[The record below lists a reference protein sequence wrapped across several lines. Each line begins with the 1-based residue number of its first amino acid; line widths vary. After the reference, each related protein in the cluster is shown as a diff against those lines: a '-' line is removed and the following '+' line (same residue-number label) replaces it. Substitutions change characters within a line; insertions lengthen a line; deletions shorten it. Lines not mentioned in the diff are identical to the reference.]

1 MRLVKATRTRRPVP
15 NKRIDSILAGHAASS
30 PDSPAISFAGKSI
43 TYADLESQVASMA
56 GWLVRN
62 GIAAGDRIAVYA
74 RNRPE
79 SFVTLFAASRIGAIM
94 VPLNWRLSEEE
105 LSWQMQDAGPSLLLY
120 GLDFTGMAMR
130 LAEAATCMAVDIGD
144 GLAASRGNNLLAAD
158 SNHENDSELMLVYTS
173 GTTGR
178 PKGAV
183 LDQRAMDANA
193 EMSHHAYD
201 MKPEDV
207 VLNILPLFHVG
218 GLNIQPLPALLL
230 GAHVVILDGFDPA
243 QVLQMIAKFA
253 VTQVTVVPTILGALL
268 TSNDWDS
275 ADLSSLRMIAIG
287 STDVPVALIEA
298 VHARGIPVVQV
309 YGATET
315 APTAIYQTA
324 DIAASTVGSI
334 GRTGCACEIR
344 IAGPD
349 GRELP
354 AGEVGEI
361 WVRGANILTRYWN
374 NDTASN
380 ESITDGWFHTGDM
393 ARVDDNGLYWFADR
407 LKHVII
413 SGGENIY
420 PAELERV
427 LSDFAGLAEFAIVGR
442 DDPRWGQV
450 PVVVAVCQDDPVS
463 AEDVLG
469 HFKGRIASFK
479 RPKDVVFVEALP
491 RNALGKIVAGDVRAL
506 LA

>member
-1 MRLVKATRTRRPVP
+1 MPD
-15 NKRIDSILAGHAASS
+15 KRIDHILAGHAARC
-30 PDSPAISFAGKSI
+30 PDSPAISFAGSTI
-43 TYADLESQVASMA
+43 SFAELESQVAAMA
-56 GWLVRN
+56 GWLVRG

-74 RNRPE
+74 RNHPE
-79 SFVTLFAASRIGAIM
+79 SFITLFAASRIGAMM

-105 LSWQMQDAGPSLLLY
+105 LAWQMQDAAPAMLLH
-120 GLDFTGMAMR
+120 GVDFADMAAR
-130 LAEAATCMAVDIGD
+130 LAKTVSCRTVAIGD
-144 GLAASRGNNLLAAD
+144 DLAAARKDYVLAAED
-158 SNHENDSELMLVYTS
+158 GAGSADAELLLVYTS

-183 LDQRAMDANA
+183 LDQAAMHANA
-193 EMSHHAYD
+193 AMSHHAYAMAAD
-201 MKPEDV
+201 DV

-230 GAHVVILDGFDPA
+230 GAHVVIQDSFDPA
-243 QVLQMIAKFA
+243 QVLRIIRDAA

-268 TSNDWDS
+268 ASDGWED
-275 ADLSSLRMIAIG
+275 ADLATLRMMAIG

-298 VHARGIPVVQV
+298 VHQRGVPVVQV

-315 APTAIYQTA
+315 SPTAIYQTA
-324 DIAASTVGSI
+324 EIATATVGSI
-334 GRTGCACEIR
+334 GRAGRACEIR
-344 IAGPD
+344 ITGPD
-349 GRELP
+349 GGELP

-374 NDTASN
+374 NDAASA

-393 ARVDDNGLYWFADR
+393 ARVDDDGLYWFADR

-427 LSDFAGLAEFAIVGR
+427 LADFAGLAEFAIVGR
-442 DDPRWGQV
+442 EDARWGQV
-450 PVVVAVCQDDPVS
+450 PVVVAVRADS
-463 AEDVLG
+463 SLTAEDVLA
-469 HFKGRIASFK
+469 HFNDRIASFK

>member
-1 MRLVKATRTRRPVP
+1 MPD
-15 NKRIDSILAGHAASS
+15 NRIDSILAGHAIKW
-30 PDSPAISFAGKSI
+30 PDRPAISFDDARM
-43 TYADLESQVASMA
+43 TYADLEAAVASMA

-62 GIAAGDRIAVYA
+62 GIAAGDRIAIYA
-74 RNRPE
+74 RNHPE
-79 SFVTLFAASRIGAIM
+79 SFITLFAASRIGAM
-94 VPLNWRLSEEE
+94 MMPLNWRLSEEE
-105 LSWQMQDAGPSLLLY
+105 LAWQMQDAAPAILLY
-120 GLDFTGMAMR
+120 GADFADPAIR
-130 LAEAATCMAVDIGD
+130 LAQGASCRVMAIGD
-144 GLAASRGNNLLAAD
+144 ELAAARRGYVLEAEDGAG
-158 SNHENDSELMLVYTS
+158 SNRAELMLVYTS

-183 LDQRAMDANA
+183 LAQTAMHANA
-193 EMSHHAYD
+193 AMSHHAYA
-201 MKPEDV
+201 MAPEDV

-243 QVLQMIAKFA
+243 QVLRMIAEA
-253 VTQVTVVPTILGALL
+253 SVTQVTVVPTILGALL
-268 TSNDWDS
+268 AHEEWDS
-275 ADLSSLRMIAIG
+275 TRLSSLRMMAIG

-298 VHARGIPVVQV
+298 VHGHGIPVVQV

-324 DIAASTVGSI
+324 EIATATVGSI
-334 GRTGCACEIR
+334 GRAGCACDIR
-344 IAGPD
+344 IAGPE
-349 GRELP
+349 GQEMP
-354 AGEVGEI
+354 TGEVGEI
-361 WVRGANILTRYWN
+361 WVRGENILTRYWN
-374 NDTASN
+374 NEAASA

-393 ARVDDNGLYWFADR
+393 ARVDDDGLYWFADR

-427 LSDFAGLAEFAIVGR
+427 LSDFAGLTEFTIVGR

-450 PVVVAVCQDDPVS
+450 PVVVAVRKDGSLS
-463 AEDVLG
+463 AEDVLA
-469 HFKGRIASFK
+469 HFSGRIASFK

-506 LA
+506 LS

>member
-1 MRLVKATRTRRPVP
+1 MKPVKATRIRRTVP
-15 NKRIDSILAGHAASS
+15 DKRIDSILAGHAASRPS
-30 PDSPAISFAGKSI
+30 SPAISFAGNSI
-43 TYADLESQVASMA
+43 TYADLETQVAAMA
-56 GWLVRN
+56 GWLVRG

-74 RNRPE
+74 RNHPE
-79 SFVTLFAASRIGAIM
+79 SFITLFAASRIGAIM

-105 LSWQMQDAGPSLLLY
+105 LAWQMRDAAPAMLLH
-120 GLDFTGMAMR
+120 GADFAEMAVR
-130 LAEAATCMAVDIGD
+130 LAETVSCRAIAIGD
-144 GLAASRGNNLLAAD
+144 DLTAVRKDDLLAAD
-158 SNHENDSELMLVYTS
+158 GNRDAASELMLVYTS

-183 LDQRAMDANA
+183 LDQGAMHANA
-193 EMSHHAYD
+193 AMSHHAYG
-201 MKPEDV
+201 MGPEDV

-243 QVLQMIAKFA
+243 QVLKMIADFA
-253 VTQVTVVPTILGALL
+253 VTQVTVVPTILAALL
-268 TSNDWDS
+268 ATDDWET
-275 ADLSSLRMIAIG
+275 ADFSSLRMMAIG
-287 STDVPVALIEA
+287 STDVPVDLIEA
-298 VHARGIPVVQV
+298 VHRRGVPVVQV

-334 GRTGCACEIR
+334 GRAGCACEIR

-349 GRELP
+349 GNELP

-361 WVRGANILTRYWN
+361 LVRGANILTRYWN
-374 NDTASN
+374 NHAASAK
-380 ESITDGWFHTGDM
+380 SITDGWFHTGDM

-427 LSDFAGLAEFAIVGR
+427 LANFAGLAEFAIVGR

-450 PVVVAVCQDDPVS
+450 PVVVAVRRDGAVS
-463 AEDVLG
+463 AEDVLD
-469 HFKGRIASFK
+469 HFSGQIASFK